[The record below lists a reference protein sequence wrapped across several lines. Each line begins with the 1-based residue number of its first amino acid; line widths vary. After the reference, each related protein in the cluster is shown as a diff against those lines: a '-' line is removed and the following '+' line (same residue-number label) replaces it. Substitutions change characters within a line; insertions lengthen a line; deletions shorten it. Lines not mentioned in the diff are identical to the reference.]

1 MHACTHF
8 SSEFEFSCTRQTEQH
23 SMTAII
29 CGAAVG
35 RLYSRM
41 YFNFMPA
48 FVEYMVPN
56 VELNILRFIKHAC
69 ENISVSEQI
78 VINEICVQG

>member
-1 MHACTHF
+1 
-8 SSEFEFSCTRQTEQH
+8 
-23 SMTAII
+23 MTAII
-29 CGAAVG
+29 CGDAVG

-56 VELNILRFIKHAC
+56 VELNILRFIKHTC
-69 ENISVSEQI
+69 ENTSEFEQI
-78 VINEICVQG
+78 IINDIFVQG

>member
-1 MHACTHF
+1 
-8 SSEFEFSCTRQTEQH
+8 
-23 SMTAII
+23 MTAII
-29 CGAAVG
+29 CGDAVG

-56 VELNILRFIKHAC
+56 VELNILRFIEHAR
-69 ENISVSEQI
+69 EHTSVAEQI
-78 VINEICVQG
+78 IISEICVQG